1 MKFIVA
7 EEIFQKLPNAC
18 FGVVMARG
26 LKNDRPQP
34 AVAQAFEAALAAAQA
49 RFQNAK
55 IKELPEIAPYRD
67 AFRTLGINPNKYPCS
82 IEALFSRIAKGKG
95 LPAINPI
102 VDLGNAV
109 SLAHVVPIGAHD
121 LADADA
127 DIMVRLAEAGD
138 IFTPFGAAESEAP
151 EIGEAVYAVG
161 NVVRTRRWTWRQS
174 EIGKITPATT
184 DVFFPIDGFAGFNE
198 TSVLAARDAIAESLT
213 ALFGVEPV
221 VGFVDAAHPEMALN
235 G

>member
-49 RFQNAK
+49 RFQNVK
-55 IKELPEIAPYRD
+55 VKELPEIAPYRD

-121 LADADA
+121 LAGADA
-127 DIMVRLAEAGD
+127 DIMVRPAEAGD

-198 TSVLAARDAIAESLT
+198 ANVLAARDAIAESLT
-213 ALFGVEPV
+213 ALFGVAPI

>member
-49 RFQNAK
+49 CFQSAK
-55 IKELPEIAPYRD
+55 VKELPEIAPYRD

-121 LADADA
+121 LAGADA
-127 DIMVRLAEAGD
+127 DIMVRPAEAGD
-138 IFTPFGAAESEAP
+138 IFTPFGATESEAP

-198 TSVLAARDAIAESLT
+198 SNVLAARDAIAQSLK
-213 ALFGVEPV
+213 AIFDVEPV

>member
-7 EEIFQKLPNAC
+7 DEIFQKLPNAC

-49 RFQNAK
+49 RFQSAK
-55 IKELPEIAPYRD
+55 VKELPEIAPYRD

-198 TSVLAARDAIAESLT
+198 ANVLAARDAIAESLT

-221 VGFVDAAHPEMALN
+221 VGFVDAAHPEMTLDC
-235 G
+235 